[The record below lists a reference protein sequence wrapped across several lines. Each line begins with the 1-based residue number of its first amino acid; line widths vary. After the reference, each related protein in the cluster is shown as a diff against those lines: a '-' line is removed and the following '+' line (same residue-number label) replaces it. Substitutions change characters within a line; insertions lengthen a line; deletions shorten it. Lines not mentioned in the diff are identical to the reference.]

1 MFSELVRFFKRE
13 GDFSFWKNIFIIAT
27 IAGIANAGLLAI
39 INFAA
44 NIYQDEIMNYQYLAI
59 YIVVFL
65 IFFLA
70 KKHSILESSKEV
82 ERVIRDVRERISNK
96 IKNSELLTIENM
108 DTSKIFTRLTRDTS
122 LISQSASEILST
134 AQSLIMVFFALIY
147 IFILSAPMFFI
158 IIIALSVTIAIY
170 TVFSQEVQ
178 KDLNKNSQI
187 EDQFYNSLDSALSG
201 FKELKMNSK
210 KRDDLYAHQNDV
222 LNKLYNLKIDLSE
235 KFITVIMFTET
246 FLYILLG
253 VIVFVVPHIIIED
266 NTTVIQITASL
277 LFIIGPID
285 NAIYIFPLASKTRRS
300 IKNIHKLEDLIDKNM
315 INSSHEMAENFN
327 DFKTIE
333 LKNMEF
339 EYINSEDERLFA
351 IEPVNMTINRGEL
364 VFIIGGNGSGKST
377 FIKTLLNLYY
387 PTGGEIVID
396 DSSIDEYNSSSY
408 RDLFSIILNDFY
420 LSKEIYGIDNINYR
434 LINKLL
440 KEMGLDNKTKFIDG
454 AFTNIAL
461 STGQKKRLALIVSIL
476 EDKQIYVFDEW
487 AADQDPEFRKYFYE
501 TILKRLQEQ
510 GKTVIAV
517 THDDKYFS
525 FADKIYKMQDG
536 RMNSIASQINWNQKL

>member
-1 MFSELVRFFKRE
+1 MFFELVWFFRRE

-27 IAGIANAGLLAI
+27 VAGIANAGLLAI
-39 INFAA
+39 INFASQ
-44 NIYQDEIMNYQYLAI
+44 IYQDESMNYQYFAI

-65 IFFLA
+65 IFFIA
-70 KKHSILESSKEV
+70 KKYSILESSIEV
-82 ERVIRDVRERISNK
+82 ERVIKDVRERISNK

-147 IFILSAPMFFI
+147 IFIISAPMFFI

-170 TVFSQEVQ
+170 TVFSKEVQ
-178 KDLNKNSQI
+178 KDLNTNSKV
-187 EDQFYNSLDSALSG
+187 EDQFYNSLDSALVG
-201 FKELKMNSK
+201 FKELKINSK
-210 KRDDLYAHQNDV
+210 KRDDLYAHQNQV
-222 LNKLYNLKIDLSE
+222 LNRLYNLKIDLSE
-235 KFITVIMFTET
+235 KFIAVIMFTET

-253 VIVFVVPHIIIED
+253 AIVFVVPHIIVED
-266 NTTVIQITASL
+266 STTIIQITASL

-315 INSSHEMAENFN
+315 IKMPYEMADDFEN
-327 DFKTIE
+327 FKTIQ
-333 LKNMEF
+333 LKGMEF
-339 EYINSEDERLFA
+339 EYINSENERLFA
-351 IEPVNMTINRGEL
+351 IEPINMTINRGEL
-364 VFIIGGNGSGKST
+364 IFIIGGNGSGKST
-377 FIKTLLNLYY
+377 FIKTMLNLYY
-387 PTGGEIVID
+387 PTNGDIFVD
-396 DSSIDEYNSSSY
+396 DTPIDEYNSSSY
-408 RDLFSIILNDFY
+408 RDIFSIILSDFY
-420 LSKEIYGIDNINYR
+420 LSKEIYGVDNINYR
-434 LINKLL
+434 LINNLL
-440 KEMGLDNKTKFIDG
+440 KEMQLDKKTKFIDG
-454 AFTNIAL
+454 AFTNIDL
-461 STGQKKRLALIVSIL
+461 STGQKKRLALIVALL

-501 TILKRLQEQ
+501 KILTRLKAE

-517 THDDKYFS
+517 THDDAYFN

-536 RMNSIASQINWNQKL
+536 KMLKYNKGDN

>member
-1 MFSELVRFFKRE
+1 MFFELVWFFRRE

-27 IAGIANAGLLAI
+27 VAGIANAGLLAI
-39 INFAA
+39 INFASQ
-44 NIYQDEIMNYQYLAI
+44 IYQDESMNYQYFAI

-65 IFFLA
+65 IFFIA
-70 KKHSILESSKEV
+70 KKYSILESSIEV
-82 ERVIRDVRERISNK
+82 ERVIKDVRERISNK

-147 IFILSAPMFFI
+147 IFIISAPMFFI

-170 TVFSQEVQ
+170 TVFSKEVQ
-178 KDLNKNSQI
+178 KDLNTNSKV
-187 EDQFYNSLDSALSG
+187 EDQFYNSLDSALVG

-210 KRDDLYAHQNDV
+210 KRDDLYAHQNQV
-222 LNKLYNLKIDLSE
+222 LNRLYNLKIDLSE
-235 KFITVIMFTET
+235 KFIAVIMFTET

-253 VIVFVVPHIIIED
+253 AIVFVVPHIIVED
-266 NTTVIQITASL
+266 STTIIQITASL

-315 INSSHEMAENFN
+315 IKMPYEMADDFEN
-327 DFKTIE
+327 FKTIQ
-333 LKNMEF
+333 LKGMEF
-339 EYINSEDERLFA
+339 EYINSENERLFA
-351 IEPVNMTINRGEL
+351 IEPINMTINRGEL
-364 VFIIGGNGSGKST
+364 IFIIGGNGSGKST
-377 FIKTLLNLYY
+377 FIKTMLNLYY
-387 PTGGEIVID
+387 PTNGDIFVD
-396 DSSIDEYNSSSY
+396 DTPIDEYNSSSY
-408 RDLFSIILNDFY
+408 RDIFSIILSDFY
-420 LSKEIYGIDNINYR
+420 LSKEIYGVDNINYR
-434 LINKLL
+434 LINNLL
-440 KEMGLDNKTKFIDG
+440 KEMQLDKKTKFIDG
-454 AFTNIAL
+454 AFTNIDL
-461 STGQKKRLALIVSIL
+461 STGQKKRLALIVALL

-501 TILKRLQEQ
+501 KILTRLKAE

-517 THDDKYFS
+517 THDDAYFN

-536 RMNSIASQINWNQKL
+536 KMLKYNKGDN